1 MGNSWKDERMGVS
14 RGGGGSLR
22 TPEGLKEQEGLSN
35 HSCKT

>member
-14 RGGGGSLR
+14 RGGGSLR